1 MKLQLK
7 NFLKDLKKE
16 LDIDFNLTTKEIFLN
31 NKKWDSLLNMSLL
44 SYIDKKYNIVF
55 NYDDL
60 RKFNT
65 IEKIYNELLKKSEI

>member
-7 NFLKDLKKE
+7 SFLKNVKQE
-16 LDIDFNLTTKEIFLN
+16 LDINFNLTAEENFLN

-55 NYDDL
+55 DYDDL

-65 IEKIYNELLKKSEI
+65 IEKIYNELLKKSDI